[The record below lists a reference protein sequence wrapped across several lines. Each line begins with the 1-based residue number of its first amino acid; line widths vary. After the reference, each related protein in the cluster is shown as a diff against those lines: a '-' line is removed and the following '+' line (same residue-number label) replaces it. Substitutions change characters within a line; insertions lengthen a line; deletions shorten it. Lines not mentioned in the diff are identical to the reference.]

1 MEQLLHKAGDMSEL
15 AYLRVLQLV
24 HTQTSSL
31 VDDLKS
37 HELPYS
43 LSRAPYETT
52 EFRRSLSGSAPTV
65 GQNITTTIS
74 VMLEAAME
82 ELFIPYT
89 EGQRYIEREIKSLG
103 TMYTNLLA
111 LFARYHVSPLVFRVV
126 NSLIFVQKASKTKS
140 SVFDRVVNQINA
152 SSVGNTTSARAA
164 AALGRFGGMTADRKS
179 DQITED
185 PVREEDG
192 LLSVDTAEKILKWH
206 AEAIGRC
213 VELSPSSDV

>member
-1 MEQLLHKAGDMSEL
+1 MEQLLHKSGDMSEL

-24 HTQTSSL
+24 HAQTSSL

-37 HELPYS
+37 YELPYS
-43 LSRAPYETT
+43 LSRAPYEAT
-52 EFRRSLSGSAPTV
+52 EFRRSLSGSAPSV
-65 GQNITTTIS
+65 GPNITTTIS
-74 VMLEAAME
+74 AMLEAAME

-89 EGQRYIEREIKSLG
+89 EGQRYIEREMKSLG
-103 TMYTNLLA
+103 TLYTSLLA
-111 LFARYHVSPLVFRVV
+111 PFARYHVSFLVFRVILS
-126 NSLIFVQKASKTKS
+126 SLTFVQKASKAKS
-140 SVFDRVVNQINA
+140 SMFDRVVNQINA
-152 SSVGNTTSARAA
+152 SSVGNTTPAQ
-164 AALGRFGGMTADRKS
+164 AALRRFGGMTAERKS